1 MNYIEVRWTVPYT
14 VPYTVWHHKLYE
26 DGHRQDEDSHR
37 QDEDGHRQDVASST
51 TPDPTV
57 YGCTHQVGLLIYYNM
72 S

>member
-37 QDEDGHRQDVASST
+37 HDEDGHRQDVASST
-51 TPDPTV
+51 TPDPL
-57 YGCTHQVGLLIYYNM
+57 YGCRLHIKY
-72 S
+72 